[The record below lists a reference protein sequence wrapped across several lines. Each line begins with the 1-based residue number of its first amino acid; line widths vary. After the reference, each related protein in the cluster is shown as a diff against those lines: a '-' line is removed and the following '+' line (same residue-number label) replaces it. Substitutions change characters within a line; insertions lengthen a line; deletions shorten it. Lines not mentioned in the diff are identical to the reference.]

1 MENQEYNFGHV
12 RLWWDFPGSPVTKI
26 WAPFAGSLGLI
37 PDQGTRFHMP
47 QLKFPQSV
55 GHSVLFDSLLP
66 HGLQP
71 ARLLCP
77 WNFPGKNTGV
87 GCHFLPQGI
96 FLAQGLNPQLL
107 HWQVGSLPL
116 CHLGGPRR
124 TLRGLYRV
132 RASLLFSHQLFTSL
146 PCSSW
151 VCHLEE
157 AGEKWILLAAS
168 HARSWRSWEQTHAHF
183 PIQEKPPA
191 EEVSLGPELC
201 HLGGRVTRVKSNSS
215 S

>member
-1 MENQEYNFGHV
+1 MACVCEALEHCWFPWASRGDPRV
-12 RLWWDFPGSPVTKI
+12 RCPLWASFSMGPWVRTHACACMRAVVS
-26 WAPFAGSLGLI
+26 
-37 PDQGTRFHMP
+37 
-47 QLKFPQSV
+47 
-55 GHSVLFDSLLP
+55 DSLLP

-71 ARLLCP
+71 AKLLCP